1 MTSTTAIS
9 KPPTLLA
16 SLRLSL
22 TFWLII
28 GGIVWLTICVQNDLY
43 APFSD
48 ILKVFIAALI
58 LYGAI
63 GVILWIPVWLLE
75 RASVALRIFGV
86 NGFHIQLTLH
96 VLIVVVLT
104 FFYPLHKIWL
114 PHTPAFSIQGWLSSA
129 AMLLAGILIGI
140 SCALLLSPLRRF
152 TLFRTHLRTWIV
164 CLVLLFLTYIGFLFA
179 AEIHENRAKEVPPE
193 LKAALTTGARVF
205 LIGFDA
211 ATWDAMDPLLA
222 QGKLPHFAALIES
235 GTRTPL
241 KSDKPTLSAILWT
254 TIVTGKNARGHGAR
268 DIVSIIA
275 PGLEQNVL
283 RYPYFA
289 GCYPITEAF
298 TRFGFFQMVPLSSTA
313 RKTKAIWNILT
324 DYNQRVGVVGWWGS
338 YPPENVNGVIISDH
352 TSMVK
357 NEMRESKGQLSSA
370 ESMPANFARAPT
382 FPAEILQE
390 LSFAEEQSREMSFE
404 ELNYFIRADSSEW
417 EKVNHLVNWDREH
430 LESAIKVCYLTDKF
444 FRLATEH
451 LLDTE
456 DFDLILSYFFQ
467 SDGIAHWMW
476 PYRVADLFPRLP
488 SADVEKYRGT
498 VDSTYINL
506 DRMLGS
512 LLEHAAGKYHIIVMS
527 DHGFGVEPGGGSVG
541 HEHAPDGILIL
552 SGPYFKKDAV
562 FTEKPGLEDITPTIL
577 TLLGIPVGEDMSGRI
592 LTEAFQPDFLRQF
605 PPRSIESHDRG
616 HRFRPKATLSEED
629 QSLRDKLRALGYI
642 E

>member
-1 MTSTTAIS
+1 MTSATATT
-9 KPPTLLA
+9 KPLTLFA

-22 TFWLII
+22 TFWLIV
-28 GGIVWLTICVQNDLY
+28 GGVVWLTICVQNDLF

-48 ILKVFIAALI
+48 VLKVFVASLL

-63 GVILWIPVWLLE
+63 GCILWIPIWLLE
-75 RASVALRIFGV
+75 KASVACKIFGTA
-86 NGFHIQLTLH
+86 GFRIQFSLQ
-96 VLIVVVLT
+96 VLFLVVLT
-104 FFYPLHKIWL
+104 FFFPLHKIWL
-114 PHTPAFSIQGWLSSA
+114 PDTPARSMQGLLFSVL
-129 AMLLAGILIGI
+129 LLAGGILVGI
-140 SCALLLSPLRRF
+140 ILALVLSPLRRF
-152 TLFRTHLRTWIV
+152 TMFRTHLRAGIV
-164 CLVLLFLTYIGFLFA
+164 GFILIILIYSGFLLA
-179 AEIHENRAKEVPPE
+179 AEFHESRAQQVPPE
-193 LKAALTTGARVF
+193 LNSALPTGAKVF

-211 ATWDAMDPLLA
+211 ATWDAIDPLLA
-222 QGKLPHFAALIES
+222 AGKLPHFAALIEN

-289 GCYPITEAF
+289 GCYPITEYF
-298 TRFGFFQMVPLSSTA
+298 TRIGFFKMVPLSSTA

-324 DYNQRVGVVGWWGS
+324 DYNRRVGVVGWWGS
-338 YPPENVNGVIISDH
+338 YPPETVNGVIISDH

-357 NEMRESKGQLSSA
+357 NEMREGKGQLSRT
-370 ESMPANFARAPT
+370 EEMPADFARSPT
-382 FPAEILQE
+382 YPPAILKE
-390 LSFAEEQSREMSFE
+390 LSSAEEQSRAMSLE

-417 EKVNHLVNWDREH
+417 EKVNRLENWDREH

-451 LLDTE
+451 LLDAE
-456 DFDLILSYFFQ
+456 DFDLVLSYFFE

-488 SADVEKYRGT
+488 AADVQKYRGT

-512 LLEHAAGKYHIIVMS
+512 LLEHASGKYHIIVMS
-527 DHGFGVEPGGGSVG
+527 DHGFGVEPGGSVG

-552 SGPYFKKDAV
+552 AGPYFKKDAV
-562 FTEKPGLEDITPTIL
+562 FAEKPGLEDITPTIL

-592 LTEAFQPDFLRQF
+592 LIEAFQPDFLRRF

>member
-1 MTSTTAIS
+1 MTSSTTKTES
-9 KPPTLLA
+9 PTLLA

-22 TFWLII
+22 MFWLIV
-28 GGIVWLTICVQNDLY
+28 GGIAWLMICVSNDLY
-43 APFSD
+43 APLSD
-48 ILKVFIAALI
+48 VLKVFAAALI

-63 GVILWIPVWLLE
+63 GCVFWIPIRLLE
-75 RASVALRIFGV
+75 RASVFLKIFGS
-86 NGFHIQLTLH
+86 NGFRIQFTLH
-96 VLIVVVLT
+96 VLFVVILT
-104 FFYPLHKIWL
+104 LIYPLHKIWL
-114 PHTPAFSIQGWLSSA
+114 PYTPALSLEGWLSTA
-129 AMLLAGILIGI
+129 AMLAGGVLIGI
-140 SCALLLSPLRRF
+140 FLTRLLSPLRRF
-152 TLFRTHLRTWIV
+152 AMFRTPFRTGIC
-164 CLVLLFLTYIGFLFA
+164 CLILLFLIYAGFFLA
-179 AEIHENRAKEVPPE
+179 AELHESQAKLVPPD
-193 LKAALTTGARVF
+193 LNAALPTGAKVL

-211 ATWDAMDPLLA
+211 ATWDAIDPLLA
-222 QGKLPHFAALIES
+222 AGKLPHFAALIEN

-268 DIVSIIA
+268 DIVSVIA

-283 RYPYFA
+283 QYPFFP
-289 GCYPITEAF
+289 GCYLFTEYF
-298 TRFGFFQMVPLSSTA
+298 TRIGFFKMVPLSSTA

-324 DYNQRVGVVGWWGS
+324 DYNRRVGVVGWWGS
-338 YPPENVNGVIISDH
+338 YPPETVNGVIISDH

-357 NEMRESKGQLSSA
+357 NEMRISKGQLASS
-370 ESMPANFARAPT
+370 EDMPADFARPPT
-382 FPAEILQE
+382 FPPEMFQE
-390 LSFAEEQSREMSFE
+390 LQFAEEQTRRMSFE
-404 ELNYFIRADSSEW
+404 ELNSFIRADSSEW
-417 EKVNHLVNWDREH
+417 EKINRLENWDREH

-456 DFDLILSYFFQ
+456 DFDLVLSYFFE

-476 PYRVADLFPRLP
+476 PYRVAELFPRLP
-488 SADVEKYRGT
+488 SAEVQKYRGT

-552 SGPYFKKDAV
+552 SGPFFKKNAV
-562 FTEKPGLEDITPTIL
+562 FVEKPGLEDITPTIL

-592 LTEAFQPDFLRQF
+592 LREVFQPEFLEQF
-605 PPRSIESHDRG
+605 PPRSIYSHDRG
-616 HRFRPKATLSEED
+616 HRFKPKATLSEED